1 MATFQYTARDGQ
13 GNQLQGVLEAESNS
27 VAAAQLRSQGL
38 WVTALTAAPAAG
50 SAAGTPRL
58 RLLDPEWS
66 GVSLK
71 ELAIFFRQFAT
82 LIDAGMPLFRC
93 LTTLQDQTTNRRLR
107 EVIGRLAGQVESGGR
122 LSAAFNEFPA
132 IFSPLQIAM
141 IEAAEAG
148 GMLDSI
154 MNRLADYLEREY
166 EVRQQIKRKTLYP
179 KLLLL
184 ASIFIP
190 PIVVLVT
197 QGVGP
202 YLRVTV
208 GSVLPI
214 LMAYGAI
221 YVVCRYLFQY
231 GWFRTLYDDVKLGL
245 PVIGAVSR
253 KLVVGRLARAL
264 AALYGAGLSVS
275 SALERAAAA
284 CGNARYAL
292 TLQSLAPRLQ
302 RGEPLS
308 AVMA

>member
-1 MATFQYTARDGQ
+1 
-13 GNQLQGVLEAESNS
+13 
-27 VAAAQLRSQGL
+27 
-38 WVTALTAAPAAG
+38 
-50 SAAGTPRL
+50 
-58 RLLDPEWS
+58 
-66 GVSLK
+66 
-71 ELAIFFRQFAT
+71 
-82 LIDAGMPLFRC
+82 MPLFRC

-107 EVIGRLAGQVESGGR
+107 EVLGRLAGQVESGGR
-122 LSAAFNEFPA
+122 LSAAFNECPA

-308 AVMA
+308 AVMASTRLFSPMVLGMVQTGEQTGEMEGMLNKVSEYLEGEAEHATNQLITVMGVGIFLLVALLIASKILGFWTSYGSSIQQIGE